1 MHRTAPHH
9 EDGPALGARAP
20 PQGNEVIGTASKGHS
35 EKSLTSG
42 RRWSGG
48 DPSGFALNHF
58 PWRSGG
64 EMKGKGNSKEERIRG
79 DFLG

>member
-20 PQGNEVIGTASKGHS
+20 PRGNEVIGTASKGHS

-48 DPSGFALNHF
+48 GPKWVYLEPFFSEDGSRDEREGD
-58 PWRSGG
+58 
-64 EMKGKGNSKEERIRG
+64 SKEERIRG